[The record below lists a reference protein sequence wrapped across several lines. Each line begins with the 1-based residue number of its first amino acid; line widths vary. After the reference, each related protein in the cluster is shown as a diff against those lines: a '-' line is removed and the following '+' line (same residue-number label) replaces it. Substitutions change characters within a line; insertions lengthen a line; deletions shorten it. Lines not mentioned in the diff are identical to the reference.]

1 MENKKTIDEVLLDA
15 FADECHGIT
24 EYLKMSKQAEQE
36 YPGKAYA
43 QILRDI
49 AREERVHKNHLK
61 DILQDSGISLTQEL
75 KDADRESEEVYE
87 SSFC

>member
-1 MENKKTIDEVLLDA
+1 MENEKTIDEVLCDA

-24 EYLKMSKQAEQE
+24 EYCKMSKKAEQE

-61 DILQDSGISLTQEL
+61 DIMHDAGIAMTDEMKS
-75 KDADRESEEVYE
+75 ADKEAEEEYR
-87 SSFC
+87 SFC